1 VPADLQASEAA
12 RFLAKHPEIQGID
25 VLIPDLS
32 GILRGKRLARETLP
46 KLYSEGI
53 RMPGGVF
60 ALEATGDSVV
70 ESGLIWDEGEQD
82 RICRAVPGTLVPMP
96 WSERPLGQ
104 VLATMTDHDGSPFY
118 GDSRAILAGVLERF
132 ERDGLKPCI
141 AIELEFYL
149 LDREPDGD
157 GRPQPPVSP
166 ITGRRDRKVQVL
178 TLTDLSDYEHIFA
191 AIDSGA
197 ALQTLPIEGTI
208 KEAAPAQYEVNL
220 RYCENAIAA
229 VDHGLMLK
237 RLVKGVAERHGMAA
251 TFMAKPYP
259 DHAGSGLHIHV
270 SLLDREGRNLF
281 DDGGERGTEALRH
294 AVAGVLATMRDA
306 QAIFAPNA
314 NSYRRFQESTYAPT
328 APLWGYNNRTTAI
341 RIPAGPGKARRIE
354 HRVAGADAN
363 VHLVAAAVLA
373 GIHHGLGQRLDP
385 GAPVQGNGYAVAAEP
400 LPRDW
405 ADALKTFDGSAF
417 IAEYFGAR
425 FQRLYSAVRNA
436 ERRRFD
442 AVVTPT
448 EHDWYLRAI

>member
-25 VLIPDLS
+25 VLIPDLG

-60 ALEATGDSVV
+60 AVEATGDSVV

-118 GDSRAILAGVLERF
+118 GDSRAILANVLDRLEA
-132 ERDGLKPCI
+132 DGLRPCI

-149 LDREPDGD
+149 LDRELDSD

-166 ITGRRDRKVQVL
+166 ITGKRDRKIQVL

-191 AIDSGA
+191 AIDAGA
-197 ALQTLPIEGTI
+197 ALQNLPIEGTI

-220 RYCENAIAA
+220 RYCADALSG

-251 TFMAKPYP
+251 TFMAKPYA

-270 SLLDREGRNLF
+270 SLLDRKGRNVF
-281 DDGGERGTEALRH
+281 DDGTELGTPALRY
-294 AVAGVLATMRDA
+294 AVGGVLATMREA

-363 VHLVAAAVLA
+363 VHLAAAAVLA
-373 GIHHGLGQRLDP
+373 GIHYGLTRRLDP
-385 GAPVQGNGYAVAAEP
+385 GAPVEGNGYQIEAQP
-400 LPRDW
+400 LPRGW
-405 ADALKTFDGSAF
+405 AEALTIFDGSTF
-417 IAEYFGAR
+417 IAEYFGPR

-436 ERRRFD
+436 ERRRFES
-442 AVVTPT
+442 VVTPV
-448 EHDWYLRAI
+448 ELDWYLRAV

>member
-1 VPADLQASEAA
+1 MPADLQASEAA
-12 RFLAKHPEIQGID
+12 LFLAKHPEIQGID

-178 TLTDLSDYEHIFA
+178 TLTDLSDYEHIFE

-229 VDHGLMLK
+229 VDQGLMLK

-270 SLLDREGRNLF
+270 SLLDRESRNVF

-363 VHLVAAAVLA
+363 VHLVTAAVLA

-385 GAPVQGNGYAVAAEP
+385 GAPVEGNGYAQATKL
-400 LPRDW
+400 LPTDW
-405 ADALKTFDGSAF
+405 LTTLRSLEGSSWAREAF
-417 IAEYFGAR
+417 GREFLGVYLAVKRAEYRQFMGEVGEQDWR
-425 FQRLYSAVRNA
+425 
-436 ERRRFD
+436 
-442 AVVTPT
+442 
-448 EHDWYLRAI
+448 WYLHQA